1 MSHANTSGRILSQW
15 RIGKS
20 RHEAISSS
28 AHREHDLA
36 DLRVAQHVRMRIGEP
51 LERKRAIKYR
61 LERTGVNRCEQ
72 IGGETFT
79 RLQCLLGRAR
89 TESHTD
95 DRRAFA
101 GDFIHVALADE
112 CAIAPDADQPALERE

>member
-20 RHEAISSS
+20 RHDAISSS

-36 DLRVAQHVRMRIGEP
+36 DLRVAQHVRMRIGEA
-51 LERKRAIKYR
+51 LERERTIEYR
-61 LERTGVNRCEQ
+61 LERTAAERREQ

-79 RLQCLLGRAR
+79 RLKCFLRRAR
-89 TESHTD
+89 TEGHAD
-95 DRRAFA
+95 DRGAFA
-101 GDFIHVALADE
+101 GDFVHVALANE
-112 CAIAPDADQPALERE
+112 CAVAPDADQPAL

>member
-20 RHEAISSS
+20 RHDAISSS

-36 DLRVAQHVRMRIGEP
+36 DLRVAQHVRMRIGEA
-51 LERKRAIKYR
+51 LERERAIKYR
-61 LERTGVNRCEQ
+61 LERAGVDRREQ

-79 RLQCLLGRAR
+79 RLQRLLGRAR
-89 TESHTD
+89 TERHAD
-95 DRRAFA
+95 DRGALAR
-101 GDFIHVALADE
+101 DFVHVALADE
-112 CAIAPDADQPALERE
+112 CAIATDADQA